1 MTVEFLSHHKILQV
15 LIVCLDLYRMLGFF
29 QKMSLLFQY
38 VDDSE
43 HLLVIDLII
52 PFHQR
57 QGFAVEGHQVLFL
70 LFR

>member
-1 MTVEFLSHHKILQV
+1 
-15 LIVCLDLYRMLGFF
+15 MLGFF

-38 VDDSE
+38 VDDSK

>member
-1 MTVEFLSHHKILQV
+1 
-15 LIVCLDLYRMLGFF
+15 MLGFF

-52 PFHQR
+52 PFHWR
-57 QGFAVEGHQVLFL
+57 QGFAVEGHQMLFL

>member
-1 MTVEFLSHHKILQV
+1 
-15 LIVCLDLYRMLGFF
+15 MLGFF

-52 PFHQR
+52 PFYRR
-57 QGFAVEGHQVLFL
+57 QGFAVEGHQMLFL